1 MALYQQA
8 YIPHHTLLIQ
18 RLVFY
23 DVWWSGSAENFGTN
37 VDATTTTVFKTGSI
51 KPETT
56 IHPNSDYDLPSYVT
70 NISNLK
76 KSYSE
81 SELAR
86 FRLFTRLRNWNP
98 TIYTVASN
106 KIENYQVEDAYYK
119 IYRVIDNY
127 DVIEY
132 GTGSLNH
139 TRLSYDVNRK
149 LF

>member
-1 MALYQQA
+1 
-8 YIPHHTLLIQ
+8 
-18 RLVFY
+18 
-23 DVWWSGSAENFGTN
+23 
-37 VDATTTTVFKTGSI
+37 
-51 KPETT
+51 
-56 IHPNSDYDLPSYVT
+56 LPSYVT

-76 KSYSE
+76 KKYGE
-81 SELAR
+81 AEQAR

-139 TRLSYDVNRK
+139 TRLSYDVTGSYFDLDMNMLEPGYSYGVKFVYNTNGSYQEQPETFKFRVDK
-149 LF
+149 TNPNV